1 MQKIGHEEIVLV
13 HKKQVSSC
21 IRGGLDW
28 LSGTTSSLKV
38 FLGIGIGCPR
48 KQWNLYLWRNV
59 RMRCLGTW
67 FRSGLTRAKLIIG
80 LDNLKGLF
88 QPKWSRNFP

>member
-38 FLGIGIGCPR
+38 FLGIRIGCPR
-48 KQWNLYLWRNV
+48 KQWNLLSLEEHANAVLRDMV
-59 RMRCLGTW
+59 
-67 FRSGLTRAKLIIG
+67 
-80 LDNLKGLF
+80 
-88 QPKWSRNFP
+88 